1 MVLAASVQAQ
11 SQYETVP
18 RTSLVIQM
26 ASVAD
31 SFPPWGTNLAVRDRQ
46 LREFWPTEPT
56 LASALYS
63 VIIQRSSYSWTL
75 EGPPNTVELY
85 QEMFHNADL
94 GNGWLPFLVKLATDL
109 YTQDNGSFIEIIRTG
124 DSETSP
130 VIGIAH
136 LDAARCIRTG
146 VPEWPV
152 VYFDRMGGRHKMAP
166 WQVITWEEFPS
177 PIETMNGAQLCALS
191 RVLRAAQL
199 LRDIGI
205 YIREKAAG
213 SSLTAIH
220 LVSGIKATEIDDA
233 IEQHMARQKQKGLTN
248 FMLPAVLATLDPT
261 ATISHEQIDLAS
273 LPDNFDLD
281 VTMRW
286 YINQLALGLG
296 ADYQDF
302 APLPGRSLGS
312 GAQSLVLHDKSRGKG
327 PANFIKSLEHKLNFA
342 GVLPRNVT
350 FRFDEQDMAQ
360 ELEYADI
367 AKIRAETLT
376 MYVTSGTLTQEAARQ
391 IMLDKGDISQELF
404 DVLQA
409 AVDVTP
415 NITAPDDDQVNDNTE
430 EVEVQPSE
438 EKANTLTGTGAQ
450 TWEQE
455 RETLDTEVQTA
466 IERAL
471 AESFTELEERI
482 ISSGKSRGV
491 LRTKASPYDVLD
503 DVTFWDTFRAN
514 MIGVFS
520 PIARQIMRRAAERT
534 IDLGFNI
541 NMELVNDQIL
551 DFTKTYINDWWA
563 GLEDTTRSGLRKAL
577 VTWQETGLGTRG
589 LPDLVDS
596 LQPLFGESRAQMIA
610 VSEVTSLFTSGNT
623 IANQAA
629 GIHKEIFRTVLDSR
643 VDEECAQYDGQI
655 FDVGVGPMPTLHV
668 NCRCYRS
675 PYVEDL

>member
-31 SFPPWGTNLAVRDRQ
+31 SFEPWGRNLTVRDRQ

-94 GNGWLPFLVKLATDL
+94 GSGWLPFLVKLATDL
-109 YTQDNGSFIEIIRTG
+109 YTQDNGAFMEIIRTG

-136 LDAARCIRTG
+136 LDSARCIRTG

-233 IEQHMARQKQKGLTN
+233 IEQHMVRQKQKGLTN

-302 APLPGRSLGS
+302 APLPGRALGS

-327 PANFIKSLEHKLNFA
+327 PATFIKSLEHKLNFA

-404 DVLQA
+404 DVLQEA
-409 AVDVTP
+409 TDVTP
-415 NITAPDDDQVNDNTE
+415 NVTAPDDDQVNANTAGA
-430 EVEVQPSE
+430 EVQPSE
-438 EKANTLTGTGAQ
+438 EKAKAQ

-455 RETLDTEVQTA
+455 RKKLDPEVQSA

-471 AESFTELEERI
+471 TESFTDLEERI
-482 ISSGKSRGV
+482 LESGKGRGL

-503 DVTFWDTFRAN
+503 DVNFWDTFRAN

-520 PIARQIMRRAAERT
+520 PIARAVMRRAAERT
-534 IDLGFNI
+534 MDLGFNI

-551 DFTKTYINDWWA
+551 DFTKTYINSWWS

-577 VTWQETGLGTRG
+577 TTWQETGLGTRG

-610 VSEVTSLFTSGNT
+610 TTEVTRLFTEGNT
-623 IANQAA
+623 IANRDA
-629 GIHKEIFRTVLDSR
+629 GIPKEKYVTVLDSL
-643 VDEECAQYDGQI
+643 VDEECAQYDGDI
-655 FDVGVGPMPTLHV
+655 YDVGQGPMPPLHV
-668 NCRCYRS
+668 NCRCSRI
-675 PYVEDL
+675 PWVGGL